1 MAARGSIAGARK
13 PLSRCEQ
20 GGWAIIELVTEAVI
34 GAPRS
39 VVWDILADWPRYG
52 EWNPYVREISGTMTN
67 GALLS
72 VTVSPPGGM
81 SRTFRPIVTRVEPGR
96 AFAWAWAMWR
106 PALFIGEHIFEL
118 EDLADD
124 NTRLIHREEFSGL
137 ITPLHRLTRFEVTR
151 RGFEAMNQALKLRA
165 AA

>member
-1 MAARGSIAGARK
+1 M
-13 PLSRCEQ
+13 
-20 GGWAIIELVTEAVI
+20 IELVTEVAI
-34 GAPRS
+34 EAPRPA
-39 VVWDILADWPRYG
+39 VWDILADWARYG
-52 EWNPYVREISGTMTN
+52 EWNPYVRAISGSMKV

-81 SRTFRPIVTRVEPGR
+81 SRTFHPVVTRVEPNQ

-118 EDLADD
+118 EDQPDKR
-124 NTRLIHREEFSGL
+124 TRLVHREEFSGL
-137 ITPLHRLTRFEVTR
+137 LTPLHRLSRFEVTR
-151 RGFEAMNQALKLRA
+151 RGFEAMNQALSRRA